1 MTLQRKE
8 HRVSS
13 IAGADVDGPATGEAG
28 RLGCA
33 VPNSYIRTLGAGRDA
48 FVAAIRLGSA
58 EY

>member
-1 MTLQRKE
+1 MR
-8 HRVSS
+8 S
-13 IAGADVDGPATGEAG
+13 IAGADVDGPAPGEAG

-33 VPNSYIRTLGAGRDA
+33 APSSYIRRLGAGRAA